1 MGCPVH
7 LKAQRWVGNAI
18 RARSDNIN
26 SRGKPMNDPGI
37 IQGSPL
43 QVRDNATPSQLR
55 EAMEKRQKMIEAIFD
70 TTTAQLR
77 REEVTADMRKQLG
90 AAAEVLSREIDAME
104 RILVEP

>member
-1 MGCPVH
+1 
-7 LKAQRWVGNAI
+7 
-18 RARSDNIN
+18 
-26 SRGKPMNDPGI
+26 
-37 IQGSPL
+37 
-43 QVRDNATPSQLR
+43 
-55 EAMEKRQKMIEAIFD
+55 MEKRQKMIEAIFD